1 MARAA
6 SLLIG
11 FLAISIGL
19 ILYSVPPNTYSFA
32 RFILGQYFQNNQS
45 RGHLDNREEAL
56 LAYVKS
62 NASQNDPQSVLA
74 AIDEFGSSNTWLM
87 NVGNVKAKFLGQEI
101 AKHQPKTFLE
111 LGCYVG
117 YSAVTI
123 VSQLPAG
130 GKLISVDISPEN
142 VKVAEEVV
150 AHAGL
155 GDRVE
160 FVVGVLGNVTKALKE
175 RTPTFDMVFIDH
187 HKAVYLSDLKIL
199 ITRSS

>member
-87 NVGNVKAKFLGQEI
+87 NVGNVKVSSSFELAVEVGIEQKI
-101 AKHQPKTFLE
+101 TPLE
-111 LGCYVG
+111 RDFGHG
-117 YSAVTI
+117 R
-123 VSQLPAG
+123 QQ
-130 GKLISVDISPEN
+130 SVQMS
-142 VKVAEEVV
+142 
-150 AHAGL
+150 
-155 GDRVE
+155 
-160 FVVGVLGNVTKALKE
+160 
-175 RTPTFDMVFIDH
+175 
-187 HKAVYLSDLKIL
+187 
-199 ITRSS
+199 